1 MTLDRR
7 FKAIDKQFDTF
18 QHVISDEKLIAQ
30 SGYAVL
36 FGEQQI
42 QILKNVGKD
51 LQIIRDFYHD
61 RFYNKNTIPQSD
73 IVDKYS
79 ELYSILYQ
87 LSQNNLD
94 LNKAINTIETSSNEW
109 LDEIVLDSI
118 LNVCYSIAWLIPL
131 IAGAA
136 ILPFALPLLSLST
149 FVGLS
154 VLIASTSSMFL
165 SISKVWDNLSSI
177 ENTTPVVENTLLE
190 RSLLTNMNAFYQS
203 NLRKNIK
210 LDSSPE
216 NQEQITEETGLSC

>member
-30 SGYAVL
+30 SGYATL

-42 QILKNVGKD
+42 HILKNAGKD

-61 RFYNKNTIPQSD
+61 RFYNKKTIAQSD
-73 IVDKYS
+73 VIDKYN

-94 LNKAINTIETSSNEW
+94 LNKAIKTIEASSNEW
-109 LDEIVLDSI
+109 LDEIVMESI
-118 LNVCYSIAWLIPL
+118 LNVCYSIALLIPL
-131 IAGAA
+131 VAGAA
-136 ILPFALPLLSLST
+136 LLPFVLPLLSLST
-149 FVGLS
+149 YVGLS
-154 VLIASTSSMFL
+154 VLIASTSSMYL
-165 SISKVWDNLSSI
+165 SISQVWDNISSI

-190 RSLLTNMNAFYQS
+190 RSLLTNMNTFYQS

-216 NQEQITEETGLSC
+216 NQEQITEETGLTC